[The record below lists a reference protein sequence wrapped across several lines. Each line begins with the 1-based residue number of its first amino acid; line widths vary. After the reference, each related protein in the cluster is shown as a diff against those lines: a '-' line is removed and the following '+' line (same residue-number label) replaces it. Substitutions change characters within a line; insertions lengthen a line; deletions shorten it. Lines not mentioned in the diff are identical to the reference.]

1 MITEFKQR
9 NLLAIRPAHVPTDS
23 IIFNAPRPLYASE
36 GSETSWQGD
45 FCSGIFYVVVHA
57 EDPYRA
63 DWIKKNK
70 SLDARVLAY
79 VSEETARQMV
89 REYYLGHGYEVT
101 QEQLDEYWKDV
112 FYQHFGEISVN
123 IES

>member
-9 NLLAIRPAHVPTDS
+9 NLLATRPAHVPTDS
-23 IIFNAPRPLYASE
+23 IIFNAPRPLYGDE
-36 GSETSWQGD
+36 WQGD
-45 FCSGIFYVVVHA
+45 FCSGVFYAAVHTH
-57 EDPYRA
+57 DPYRA
-63 DWIKKNK
+63 TWIKENK

-89 REYYLGHGYEVT
+89 RDYYLEHGYEVT

-112 FYQHFGEISVN
+112 FYQHFGETNVN